1 MSDSKWISDIG
12 GKREK
17 DMFDVENTATNYID
31 KLRIQMEETQEEFIF
46 RTISEFAANNYAT
59 TIEKD
64 ELVRAI
70 QLIRMSKEY
79 GPGIDERWTTATEQ
93 SYMCHRAYIRGYRDG
108 VEKEHARLSAFIK
121 EG

>member
-1 MSDSKWISDIG
+1 MIWD
-12 GKREK
+12 K
-17 DMFDVENTATNYID
+17 DMLDVENTATNYID

-46 RTISEFAANNYAT
+46 RTISEFASNNYAT

-64 ELVRAI
+64 ELVMDI

-79 GPGIDERWTTATEQ
+79 GPSIGERCTTATEQ
-93 SYMCHRAYIRGYRDG
+93 SYMCHKAYIRGYQDG

>member
-1 MSDSKWISDIG
+1 MLDA
-12 GKREK
+12 
-17 DMFDVENTATNYID
+17 ENTATNYID
-31 KLRIQMEETQEEFIF
+31 KLSIQMKETQEEFIF

-59 TIEKD
+59 IIEKD

-93 SYMCHRAYIRGYRDG
+93 SYMCHKAYNRGYRDG
-108 VEKEHARLSAFIK
+108 VEKERARISTFVK